1 MATAAQLETKLLET
15 RLLKCYDIYVTEIKK
30 AGMVPISYGEYIIEA
45 TPKLDPLCKAD
56 ANAIWAFLN
65 EDCRVESGID
75 IEVDAGIGL
84 LVDTHIPCQVDM
96 QTGIGATTD
105 AGPGATTVTGIG
117 RTTEQGRIV

>member
-1 MATAAQLETKLLET
+1 MATAAQLETRLLET

-45 TPKLDPLCKAD
+45 NQKLNPLCKAD
-56 ANAIWAFLN
+56 AGAIWAFLN

-75 IEVDAGIGL
+75 IEVNAGIGL
-84 LVDTHIPCQVDM
+84 LVDTHIPCQVDAR
-96 QTGIGATTD
+96 GIGATTD